1 VNPVI
6 RDKVLD
12 LCLNKGESAD
22 NLYKTA
28 LYEKDKVENGDWDE
42 YSEDA
47 DHLNGKWEYE
57 DVPMSPSDLGHLTD
71 KDVLDKVY
79 DSNSYSCYRIP
90 PLDTVIQA
98 VEEFSERQNSLDSFE
113 QDLYSDAGKD
123 VKIVH
128 EGNEYFI
135 DDGHNRIRVPPNTLQ
150 ELCMGCKHAWR
161 HEELRRRDG

>member
-1 VNPVI
+1 
-6 RDKVLD
+6 LD

-47 DHLNGKWEYE
+47 DYLNGKWEHS
-57 DVPMSPSDLGHLTD
+57 DVPLKPHDLGHLTT
-71 KDVLDKVY
+71 KGVLDKVY

-90 PLDTVIQA
+90 CLDTVIQA
-98 VEEFSERQNSLDSFE
+98 VEEYQEMQNSLDSFE

-123 VKIVH
+123 VKIVR

-135 DDGHNRIRVPPNTLQ
+135 DDGHNRIRIPPNKMY
-150 ELCMGCKHAWR
+150 ELYNGCKDAWR